1 MTKIKLL
8 AIIMVLITNGVFAQ
22 EENLEEDQTLNIISE
37 VVFEGNENQNSD
49 LRQLISETEGQKV
62 IVSQQ
67 GNNNEAFIL
76 QQGMGTNAANYAEIT
91 QQGNSHHATLEV
103 KGQHNAVRI
112 LQENLESELGAGIGN
127 TYRGGITGNS
137 NLVSVAQHGSNNS
150 ITQNVTGDSYN
161 YQVTQKGSDNKLELD
176 NLLPTSNPIV
186 IEQNGEGMNL
196 QIDNSFL
203 PVAPGQ

>member
-1 MTKIKLL
+1 MRF
-8 AIIMVLITNGVFAQ
+8 IIFSILYLVISISIFSQDNTDHRNALEFQILNSTYTLQNG
-22 EENLEEDQTLNIISE
+22 NL
-37 VVFEGNENQNSD
+37 
-49 LRQLISETEGQKV
+49 
-62 IVSQQ
+62 
-67 GNNNEAFIL
+67 NEAIVVQQRWGGISSNYTEVTQIGNKNVADVHIL
-76 QQGMGTNAANYAEIT
+76 
-91 QQGNSHHATLEV
+91 GNR
-103 KGQHNAVRI
+103 NAVRI